1 MGLEK
6 LDNYEEIV
14 VRVLLDSG
22 ATGLFIDTTFA

>member
-6 LDNYEEIV
+6 LDNYEGIV

>member
-14 VRVLLDSG
+14 VRVLLDSR